1 MIRSLNQYIK
11 LPLLLFLVDIE
22 ASELEKSRKEKLQL
36 RNEIVRTVPVSS
48 PPNSHKPLTLPSLL
62 EGVDKNFSLLLAAFQ
77 DMEIVVG
84 DDLGYIF
91 KNKKIKLLDCCN
103 VEVFIS

>member
-36 RNEIVRTVPVSS
+36 RNEIVRTAPVSS
-48 PPNSHKPLTLPSLL
+48 PPNS
-62 EGVDKNFSLLLAAFQ
+62 A
-77 DMEIVVG
+77 
-84 DDLGYIF
+84 
-91 KNKKIKLLDCCN
+91 
-103 VEVFIS
+103 